1 MQKGEITA
9 FLSLIFLLILSFA
22 GAVIESASIQVLK
35 NNRRVESGIALES
48 VFAEYDKKLL
58 EEYDI
63 FALDG
68 SYESGEYGE
77 EKIVRRMEY
86 YGAGEGENQVEKSE
100 LLTDRRGMPFYAQ
113 AVRYVEN
120 KLGIDGIVNG
130 EEEMSAWEKQEEDG
144 RQSERE
150 EKQVQE
156 ELQSMLG
163 EAGET
168 LPEENNPIQLISNI
182 RQSNLLQFIL
192 QDDGQVSNKNV
203 RKEELA
209 SVRELKKGKSAFES
223 QMKRNPLDK
232 FFFNEYVMEHFSDFT
247 SQGNESA
254 LDYELE
260 YLIGGRESDRENL
273 ETVLKKIIAIR
284 FVANYAYLLTDE
296 EKKLEAEAMAI
307 GLSALLAAPGVT
319 EVVKHG
325 ILLAWAYGE
334 SIMDARVLV
343 RKEKVPTVKNSENW
357 QLQLSELLK
366 IENGAGLENSGGA
379 EEGMSYQDYLK
390 GLLLLEEKETLAMR
404 VLDLIESNLDIRAD
418 DCVARMEVKSECGL
432 RRGIR
437 YDFSTYFGYQ

>member
-232 FFFNEYVMEHFSDFT
+232 FFLT
-247 SQGNESA
+247 S
-254 LDYELE
+254 
-260 YLIGGRESDRENL
+260 
-273 ETVLKKIIAIR
+273 
-284 FVANYAYLLTDE
+284 
-296 EKKLEAEAMAI
+296 M
-307 GLSALLAAPGVT
+307 
-319 EVVKHG
+319 
-325 ILLAWAYGE
+325 
-334 SIMDARVLV
+334 
-343 RKEKVPTVKNSENW
+343 
-357 QLQLSELLK
+357 
-366 IENGAGLENSGGA
+366 
-379 EEGMSYQDYLK
+379 
-390 GLLLLEEKETLAMR
+390 
-404 VLDLIESNLDIRAD
+404 
-418 DCVARMEVKSECGL
+418 
-432 RRGIR
+432 
-437 YDFSTYFGYQ
+437 

>member
-1 MQKGEITA
+1 
-9 FLSLIFLLILSFA
+9 
-22 GAVIESASIQVLK
+22 
-35 NNRRVESGIALES
+35 
-48 VFAEYDKKLL
+48 
-58 EEYDI
+58 
-63 FALDG
+63 
-68 SYESGEYGE
+68 
-77 EKIVRRMEY
+77 
-86 YGAGEGENQVEKSE
+86 
-100 LLTDRRGMPFYAQ
+100 
-113 AVRYVEN
+113 
-120 KLGIDGIVNG
+120 
-130 EEEMSAWEKQEEDG
+130 
-144 RQSERE
+144 
-150 EKQVQE
+150 
-156 ELQSMLG
+156 
-163 EAGET
+163 
-168 LPEENNPIQLISNI
+168 
-182 RQSNLLQFIL
+182 
-192 QDDGQVSNKNV
+192 
-203 RKEELA
+203 
-209 SVRELKKGKSAFES
+209 
-223 QMKRNPLDK
+223 
-232 FFFNEYVMEHFSDFT
+232 MEHFSDFT